1 MEFFLCKRWRVYL
14 VTIGGQELQGQMA
27 ETQRKTEKSD
37 IEHKERKGG
46 KKKKGK
52 ESEKGK
58 HGDHRVG

>member
-1 MEFFLCKRWRVYL
+1 
-14 VTIGGQELQGQMA
+14 MA